1 MGLSFSKHILYVG
14 FIGASLIISGCSSK
28 QEYRVDDS
36 QIDSFH
42 KHSSNSNIRNSKAV
56 HRATLRPYEV
66 FGERY
71 YPKIE
76 EVGDSFEGIAS
87 WYGPNFHAKKTSNG
101 ETYNM
106 HAMTAAHKTLPMNT
120 MLRVVNL
127 ENGKSAIVRVNDRGP
142 FVDDRIIDLSNK
154 AAHKIDMVK
163 NGTAQVAITVLGYN
177 GQIENS
183 QAPYTQM
190 PSEKIVKKEV
200 IKPIIKPVED
210 FVIEEKVYPTPK
222 IKKIKKPSNY
232 NIQVGAFSR
241 YQGAVITKD
250 KFAKMINFKK
260 SVEIKKVTKNSRTL
274 YKVFI
279 VGFNSYNK
287 AQEFRNTNELNNSV
301 VVSSK

>member
-14 FIGASLIISGCSSK
+14 FIGVVLLISGCSSK
-28 QEYRVDDS
+28 QEYVVDDS
-36 QIDSFH
+36 QIDSFY

-56 HRATLRPYEV
+56 HKATLRPYEV

-154 AAHKIDMVK
+154 AAHKIDMFRK
-163 NGTAQVAITVLGYN
+163 GTAPVRITVLGYN
-177 GQIENS
+177 GQIENKN
-183 QAPYTQM
+183 APYNQM
-190 PSEKIVKKEV
+190 PKKEKIVKAIKNFDIKEKTYEV
-200 IKPIIKPVED
+200 
-210 FVIEEKVYPTPK
+210 
-222 IKKIKKPSNY
+222 SSY

-241 YQGAVITKD
+241 YEGAVITKD
-250 KFAKMINFKK
+250 KFSKKINFKK
-260 SVEIKKVTKNSRTL
+260 KIKIKKVTKNSRTL
-274 YKVFI
+274 YKVLI
-279 VGFNSYNK
+279 VGFKSFNL
-287 AQEFRNTNELNNSV
+287 AQNFKNINELDSSV
-301 VVSSK
+301 VIRDK